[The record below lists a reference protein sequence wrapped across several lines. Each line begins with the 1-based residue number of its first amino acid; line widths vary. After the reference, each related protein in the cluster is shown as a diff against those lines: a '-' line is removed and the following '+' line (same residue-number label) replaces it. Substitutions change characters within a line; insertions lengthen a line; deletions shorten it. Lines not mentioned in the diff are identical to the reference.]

1 MYFDKFAQQ
10 GNTFLKEVAFKLG
23 DEEERGRALRVT
35 RAVFH
40 ALRARIPMTESL
52 QLLAQLPLYLKAIY
66 VDGWK
71 PRPDDQRIRHLEDFL
86 ALVKREAGH
95 TADNDFWDEW
105 EVFGATRAVI
115 SVMRNHVSDGEIE
128 DIKSTLPEELH
139 ELFEGR

>member
-10 GNTFLKEVAFKLG
+10 GNVFLKEVAFKLG

-40 ALRARIPMTESL
+40 ALRGRISITESL

-71 PRPDDQRIRHLEDFL
+71 VRPDDQRVRHMDDFL
-86 ALVKREAGH
+86 ALVRREAGT
-95 TADNDFWDEW
+95 TADNDFWNEW

-115 SVMRNHVSDGEIE
+115 SVMRHHVSDGEIE
-128 DIKSTLPEELH
+128 DIKRTLPEELH
-139 ELFEGR
+139 ELFEGK